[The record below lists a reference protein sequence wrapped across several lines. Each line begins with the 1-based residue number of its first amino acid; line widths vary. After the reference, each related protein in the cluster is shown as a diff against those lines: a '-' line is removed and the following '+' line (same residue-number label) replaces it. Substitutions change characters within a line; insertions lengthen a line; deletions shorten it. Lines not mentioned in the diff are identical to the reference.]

1 MKYLG
6 ETRQSP
12 LRFGQKFSFRG
23 RLETKVRKNGY
34 HKQLYRKSLI
44 KKGMVGVKERV
55 LKQLKEKMS
64 FVVRALAQVI
74 RQKSKVIIAVLGLLG
89 FLTVSVTSSSNLF
102 LNGFSSIGYELASSS
117 YLSSEEMLLAI
128 NHVYSTKE
136 LNLSNYLDRLQ
147 ENRPGYDAYVVN
159 DKEKIK
165 HDPHLLFAYLT
176 ARFGEIKQL
185 SQVEGALESLFQSVY
200 SVDYETKEEIR
211 YKVVVE
217 KEKDETGQEKDVVK
231 RVPYT
236 HRTLIATVN
245 KKDEDSIIQTILTP
259 YPNSLTH
266 YGILKS
272 TKGNMAG
279 SFPSG
284 GTSLGPSG
292 VSSVYDID
300 LSGGD
305 FPPPNP
311 NHVAGLNGG
320 YPGQCTWYV
329 YNRFSQL
336 GKPIRHS
343 PMGNGGEWAFYA
355 SRYGYPVSRE
365 ARAGTAICMPPGVG
379 YSHPTYGHIAFVEK
393 VNSDGSLVISE
404 MNAKGEFVISTGY
417 VSRET
422 AAQCY
427 FINFGL

>member
-1 MKYLG
+1 MMSPKSLSKLSSLQLIEELSADYLDQGADDNAAVEASSKLLTNHSRLSSLLRKRRWTTPKPKVKYLG

-200 SVDYETKEEIR
+200 
-211 YKVVVE
+211 
-217 KEKDETGQEKDVVK
+217 
-231 RVPYT
+231 
-236 HRTLIATVN
+236 
-245 KKDEDSIIQTILTP
+245 
-259 YPNSLTH
+259 
-266 YGILKS
+266 
-272 TKGNMAG
+272 
-279 SFPSG
+279 
-284 GTSLGPSG
+284 
-292 VSSVYDID
+292 
-300 LSGGD
+300 
-305 FPPPNP
+305 
-311 NHVAGLNGG
+311 
-320 YPGQCTWYV
+320 
-329 YNRFSQL
+329 
-336 GKPIRHS
+336 
-343 PMGNGGEWAFYA
+343 
-355 SRYGYPVSRE
+355 
-365 ARAGTAICMPPGVG
+365 
-379 YSHPTYGHIAFVEK
+379 
-393 VNSDGSLVISE
+393 
-404 MNAKGEFVISTGY
+404 
-417 VSRET
+417 
-422 AAQCY
+422 
-427 FINFGL
+427 